1 MTSQQRKR
9 EWKKN
14 ERRRNH
20 IDQYTN
26 ARSAQNPGTFIS
38 QERMREIRW
47 EEAMA
52 NRRLK
57 EKGLSKDD
65 HQLMHSNC
73 SCGSEGCLGVPWYMK
88 KEADAD

>member
-1 MTSQQRKR
+1 MRD
-9 EWKKN
+9 
-14 ERRRNH
+14 H
-20 IDQYTN
+20 IGHYTN
-26 ARSAQNPGTFIS
+26 ARSPRNPGTFIS

-65 HQLMHSNC
+65 YDLVHTNC
-73 SCGSEGCLGVPWYMK
+73 SCGSEGCLGVPWYRK
-88 KEADAD
+88 KPDENGR